1 MLNYS
6 QNGDCKYIPPEIQR
20 YIIRH
25 NYGGGGQDYTVV
37 VDLPGLLKRH
47 CERKR
52 KFPQNDKKKTILRER
67 TYDFFLAEP
76 MTCHV

>member
-6 QNGDCKYIPPEIQR
+6 QNGDCKYIHPEIQR

-25 NYGGGGQDYTVV
+25 NYGGRGGQNQGGGFARPFEKTLWKKTKV
-37 VDLPGLLKRH
+37 PPKR
-47 CERKR
+47 
-52 KFPQNDKKKTILRER
+52 QKKTILRER
-67 TYDFFLAEP
+67 TLDFFLAEP